1 MKNRSYIITVS
12 EPWDFNNSNNE
23 NIIRGN
29 IINIVG
35 DNCLLFK
42 AIDVLNFDNIKG
54 DILVLLVRSGD
65 INSFLDFGTTIS
77 INGGLLLSEYR
88 ENLSINF
95 LKENSKFVLIGSLS
109 KEE

>member
-23 NIIRGN
+23 NIIS
-29 IINIVG
+29 
-35 DNCLLFK
+35 LLFK

-54 DILVLLVRSGD
+54 DVLVLLVRSGD